1 MSALGN
7 ERDSGIVAHI
17 RRLSSFSIIGAV
29 ITALSTGSN
38 IVLLAFFHTPLI
50 LTYVCVYCTAIT
62 VSYILNSHL
71 TFHSPL
77 SAQKLVLHFGAY
89 LSSMGIGVVLLK
101 VYRAL
106 LPFEN
111 WVLPLLVLPVTA
123 LWNYGFSS
131 ALMLRRRE

>member
-1 MSALGN
+1 MNPEGN
-7 ERDSGIVAHI
+7 PHDSGIVSHI

-29 ITALSTGSN
+29 VTALSTGSN
-38 IVLLAFFHTPLI
+38 VVLLAFFHTPLI

-77 SAQKLVLHFGAY
+77 TAQKLMLYFGVY

-101 VYRAL
+101 IYRAL

-111 WVLPLLVLPVTA
+111 WVLPLLVLPFTA
-123 LWNYGFSS
+123 LWNYSLSS
-131 ALMLRRRE
+131 RLMLRSRE

>member
-1 MSALGN
+1 MNTGGN
-7 ERDSGIVAHI
+7 ARDSGIVAHI

-50 LTYVCVYCTAIT
+50 LTWVCVYCTAVT

-77 SAQKLVLHFGAY
+77 SAQKLMLYFGVY

-111 WVLPLLVLPVTA
+111 WVLPLLVLPFTA

-131 ALMLRRRE
+131 ALMLRNQD